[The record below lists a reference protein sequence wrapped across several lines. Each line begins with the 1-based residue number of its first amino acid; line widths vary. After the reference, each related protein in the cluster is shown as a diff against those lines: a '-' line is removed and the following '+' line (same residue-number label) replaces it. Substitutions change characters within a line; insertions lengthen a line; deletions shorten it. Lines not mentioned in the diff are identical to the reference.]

1 VSSTRTLTTF
11 LGWCTVINFSLLIL
25 AGLVWMILKD
35 GVAGFGAPMFG
46 VTEAEL
52 KVTFMRVLLQYRAG
66 IVLFNLVPW
75 IALKIM
81 AGTAAPRQWATTEQ
95 RLVVGSSARVAKIPG
110 RAFSST
116 AAAVIVHT

>member
-1 VSSTRTLTTF
+1 VAHDPVGDGDWTARVMPRRVTRSTSVSSTRTLTTF

-52 KVTFMRVLLQYRAG
+52 KVTFMRVLLQ
-66 IVLFNLVPW
+66 
-75 IALKIM
+75 
-81 AGTAAPRQWATTEQ
+81 
-95 RLVVGSSARVAKIPG
+95 
-110 RAFSST
+110 
-116 AAAVIVHT
+116 